1 MPSMTAFALSGVPL
15 VQPGDDLITILK
27 SALEQSQEQ
36 LADGDILVVS
46 SKIISKSE
54 NRFVDL
60 RTVEPSPAAIELAQK
75 TNKEPE
81 LVEVILQESKSV
93 SRAAP
98 GVLVVEHRLGFV
110 SANAGIDH
118 SNIEDSDHRV
128 LLLPLDPDASAA
140 KLRQRIMDE
149 IGVTVGIIV
158 SDTHGR
164 PFRRGNVG
172 VAIGIAGLPAIV
184 DLRGGVDLFGRV
196 LVASVQGYADLIA
209 STAHLLCGEANE
221 GRPLVVIR
229 GLDVPSG
236 EGLGADMNRDPA
248 SDLYR

>member
-1 MPSMTAFALSGVPL
+1 MTAFAPSGVPL
-15 VQPGDDLITILK
+15 VQPGDDLLK
-27 SALEQSQEQ
+27 IIQDAMAHSQQQ
-36 LADGDILVVS
+36 LVDGDVLVIS

-54 NRFVDL
+54 GRYVDL
-60 RTVEPSPAAIELAQK
+60 RSVTASDKAVELAGQTK
-75 TNKEPE
+75 KDPR
-81 LVEVILQESKSV
+81 LVELILQESHSV
-93 SRAAP
+93 SRAVP

-118 SNIEDSDHRV
+118 SNVDESGYRV

-140 KLRQRIMDE
+140 KLRQRLLDE
-149 IGVTVGIIV
+149 VGVSVGIVV

-172 VAIGIAGLPAIV
+172 VAIGIAGLPAVV
-184 DLRGGVDLFGRV
+184 DLRGEVDLFGRE
-196 LVASVQGYADLIA
+196 LVASVQGYADLLA
-209 STAHLLCGEANE
+209 SAAHLLCGEANE
-221 GRPLVVIR
+221 GRPVVVIR

-236 EGLGADMNRDPA
+236 EGRGVDMNRDPA